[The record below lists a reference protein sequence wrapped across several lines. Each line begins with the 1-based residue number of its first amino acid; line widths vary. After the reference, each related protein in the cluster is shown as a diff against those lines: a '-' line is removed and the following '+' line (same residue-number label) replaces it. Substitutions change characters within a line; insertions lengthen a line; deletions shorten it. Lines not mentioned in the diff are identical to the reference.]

1 MEPSFKSIFYK
12 QETLL
17 KEFILSES
25 QLYKFIADWQ
35 TKGNDTSLMGLLPKF
50 YARSRVWDPRV
61 FYKWLDTNIL
71 KRPVRYDY
79 ERAVID
85 KIKKAPV
92 VILNQQQQQR
102 RIR

>member
-17 KEFILSES
+17 KEFCLSES
-25 QLYKFIADWQ
+25 QLYKLIADWQ

-71 KRPVRYDY
+71 KRPVQYDY
-79 ERAVID
+79 ERAVVD

-92 VILNQQQQQR
+92 VILNQQQQR
-102 RIR
+102 KVI